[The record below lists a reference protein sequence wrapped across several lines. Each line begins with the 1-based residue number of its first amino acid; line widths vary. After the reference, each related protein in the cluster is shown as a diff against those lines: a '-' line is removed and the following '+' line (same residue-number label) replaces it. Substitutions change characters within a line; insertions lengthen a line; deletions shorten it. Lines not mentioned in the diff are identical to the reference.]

1 LLADAPAVPAVP
13 PVVAPN
19 HHGLSLL
26 TGWLPLTIQVVAAIV
41 LIAAI
46 GWRTRGWRLIW
57 LPISAVIGAAAVI
70 WANWFINSEGLA
82 GNPAPQSLWVWIGL
96 TGLALGVLVLG
107 WRGAAWWRRAVAVLA
122 VPLCLLSTGVALN
135 DWVGYFPTVQTAWGE
150 LTAGPLTDETEMG
163 TVTAMKT
170 AGTVP
175 SHGQV
180 VQVDIPDTGSGFSHR
195 TEVVYLPPA
204 WFAKDAPPLPTVMM
218 IAGEFN
224 TPADWLRIGNVA
236 SLFDNFA
243 ALHGGYTPVF
253 VFVDTGGSFNND
265 TECVNGP
272 RGNVADHLT
281 KDVVPYMTST
291 FGVSAK
297 AANWGIVGWSM
308 GGTCAVDLTVM
319 HPELFSTFVDIAGDM
334 GPNAGTKEQT
344 IARLYGGDQAQWAA
358 YDPTT
363 VMTKHGPYQGVS
375 GWFDI
380 SSDAPGTGK
389 YSGHMGG
396 GGVGLGGRD
405 AGGNPGDQTEAAKAL
420 CALGQK
426 QGIDCTVEAQPGKHD
441 WPFAVNA
448 FVLSLPWLAG
458 QVGTPGIP
466 RVPLPAASA
475 APAVAAPPASGV
487 EASPIVP
494 GKGSGK

>member
-1 LLADAPAVPAVP
+1 MMLLADGPAAPAIP
-13 PVVAPN
+13 PVVAPD
-19 HHGLSLL
+19 HRGLSLL
-26 TGWLPLTIQVVAAIV
+26 YGWLPLTIQIVAAVV

-46 GWRTRGWRLIW
+46 GWRSRRWRLVW
-57 LPISAVIGAAAVI
+57 VPVSALIGVIAAGAA
-70 WANWFINSEGLA
+70 NWYINSEGLA
-82 GNPAPQSLWVWIGL
+82 GNPAPDMLWVWIGL
-96 TGLALGVLVLG
+96 TGLALGVLLLG

-150 LTAGPLTDETEMG
+150 LTAGPLTDETDMS
-163 TVTAMKT
+163 TVTAMKA

-180 VQVDIPDTGSGFSHR
+180 VQVDIPDDASGFNHR
-195 TEVVYLPPA
+195 TEAVYLPPA
-204 WFAKDAPPLPTVMM
+204 WFAHDAPPLPAVMM

-243 ALHGGYTPVF
+243 ATHGGNAPVF

-297 AANWGIVGWSM
+297 AANWGVVGWSM

-319 HPELFSTFVDIAGDM
+319 HPELFSTFVDIAGDK
-334 GPNAGTKEQT
+334 GPNAGTKEQS
-344 IARLYGGDQAQWAA
+344 IARLFGGDEAKWAEF
-358 YDPTT
+358 DPTA

-380 SSDAPGTGK
+380 STDPPKQWKGGHQGADA
-389 YSGHMGG
+389 
-396 GGVGLGGRD
+396 VGLGGRD
-405 AGGNPGDQTEAAKAL
+405 ANGNPGDQTASANEL
-420 CALGQK
+420 CALGK
-426 QGIDCTVEAQPGKHD
+426 KLGIDCAVVAQPGKHD

-458 QVGTPGIP
+458 QVGTPGVP
-466 RVPLPAASA
+466 RIALPPAQPAPSGAGAASLA
-475 APAVAAPPASGV
+475 TGRPA
-487 EASPIVP
+487 
-494 GKGSGK
+494 GK